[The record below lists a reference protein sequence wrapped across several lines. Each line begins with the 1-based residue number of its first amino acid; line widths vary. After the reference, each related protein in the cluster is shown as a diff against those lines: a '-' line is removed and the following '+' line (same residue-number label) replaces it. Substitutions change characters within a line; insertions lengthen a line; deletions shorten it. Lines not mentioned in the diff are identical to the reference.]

1 MSFYHILPSNSAK
14 DRFPSN
20 NAAQFSIPID
30 DTQRLT
36 GQWEVAVAQLTFSN
50 CLYTFDNETISIA
63 EARTRAYQCDTGC
76 RITIP
81 KWPKDDRKIAHKFV
95 IDYLNESLKDIM
107 TLTPTSGLNYDS
119 NVEKGWVICFSKQL
133 AYQLGNFTN
142 AYTSH
147 DNGSGNSETRKFEME
162 YAKEQF
168 YIDVVPLNDKTRVLT
183 SVLKTK
189 NTDMTIEALVRKFNY
204 HLQLKGEQ
212 VAKMKVTKTGHII
225 IEKLKDDD
233 LVLVVSK
240 DFHKF
245 LKHRTAAV
253 HGKYRMRY
261 FKHDYSDQFSKE
273 WSVSLYK
280 KSTEAVGGHSI
291 KRKVLENRIL
301 KSTDQVVSYLNET
314 VDDPRIHF
322 KHKEDIVSLEVG
334 GKNIVVEIDKTL
346 RDILAF
352 DQTKFESGKL
362 VRAKDK
368 TSLYRRINYIGVYS
382 NITVNVRV
390 GDVEAPLLAM
400 FPYNPKDC
408 SILSERHFKKFHYVD
423 LKSNYIPQ
431 IDISIYDDAGAL
443 VPFHKDAITSITL
456 HFRRKS

>member
-1 MSFYHILPSNSAK
+1 MSIYHILPSNSAK

-30 DTQRLT
+30 DTQRLN

-50 CLYTFDNETISIA
+50 CIYTFDNETISIT
-63 EARTRAYQCDTGC
+63 EPRTRANQCDTGC
-76 RITIP
+76 RIPIP
-81 KWPKDDRKIAHKFV
+81 KWPKEDRKIAHKFV

-107 TLTPTSGLNYDS
+107 TLTPTNGLNYDS
-119 NVEKGWVICFSKQL
+119 KVEKGWVICFSKQL

-147 DNGSGNSETRKFEME
+147 DSGSGNTDTRKFEME

-183 SVLKTK
+183 SVLKAR
-189 NTDMTIEALVRKFNY
+189 NTDMTIESLVRKFNY
-204 HLQLKGEQ
+204 HLQLNGEQ
-212 VAKMKVTKTGHII
+212 VAKMKVLKGGHII

-245 LKHRTAAV
+245 LNHRTAAV

-261 FKHDYSDQFSKE
+261 FKHDYSNQFSKE

-280 KSTEAVGGHSI
+280 KSTEAVIGHLI
-291 KRKVLENRIL
+291 KRKLLENRII
-301 KSTDQVVSYLNET
+301 KTIDEVVRYLNET
-314 VDDPRIHF
+314 VDDQRIHF
-322 KHKEDIVSLEVG
+322 KHEEGVVSLSVG
-334 GKNIVVEIDKTL
+334 GKSIVVEIDKTL

-352 DQTKFESGKL
+352 DQTKFESGKV
-362 VRAKDK
+362 VRAKDR

-382 NITVNVRV
+382 NITANVRV
-390 GDVEAPLLAM
+390 GDIEAPLLAM

-408 SILSERHFKKFHYVD
+408 SILSERHFKKLHYVD